1 MKQRAFKGEI
11 TLFLSL
17 IFLLLLS
24 LVGAVI
30 QSASIHISKSRKRAD
45 TELALE
51 SVFAEYHPEMLE
63 RYDIFVIVGR
73 EETKISESLWFYG
86 ANHMEHRI
94 RNLRLLTD
102 ADGQAFYEQAIRAMG
117 GEASGT
123 FEVSNENRD
132 SEEQAVRQKLGEILD
147 EEGQSMPEVD
157 NPITAVEGL
166 KQRSLLSLICPAE
179 ETLSNRSVTV
189 EELAS
194 HRTLYQGSA
203 SYGGSKKG
211 GGTGKI
217 LFTAYLLEH
226 FSDYSEE
233 PEEGALA
240 YEAEYLLCGLP
251 DDRGNLEAVAKKL
264 LPIRLAANYTYLL
277 TDSVRQAEA
286 EAMAL
291 TLSSLLTVPGA
302 AEVVKQALL
311 FAWAYGESIVDL
323 RVLLQGKKVPLVKS
337 NETWQLQ
344 LANVSKLGTA
354 EEVTGNLD
362 AGSGLRYEDYL
373 KALLFLQEEN
383 TLCMR
388 ALDIIECNLGVRAD
402 NCVTAL
408 EIQSTCTLQRGI
420 LDTFLTEYQYR

>member
-45 TELALE
+45 TALALE

-63 RYDIFVIVGR
+63 KYDIFVIAGR
-73 EETKISESLWFYG
+73 GEAEISESLWFYG

-94 RNLRLLTD
+94 QSLRLLTD
-102 ADGQAFYEQAIRAMG
+102 GGGQTFYEQAIRAMG
-117 GEASGT
+117 GEASGV
-123 FEVSNENRD
+123 FQVSNENRD
-132 SEEQAVRQKLGEILD
+132 REEQAVRQKLGEILD
-147 EEGQSMPEVD
+147 EKGQSMPEAD

-203 SYGGSKKG
+203 SYGESQKG
-211 GGTGKI
+211 GGTDRI

-226 FSDYSEE
+226 FSDYAEE
-233 PEEGALA
+233 SEEGALA

-291 TLSSLLTVPGA
+291 TLSSLQ
-302 AEVVKQALL
+302 ELL

-323 RVLLQGKKVPLVKS
+323 RVLWQGKKVPLVKS

-354 EEVTGNLD
+354 EEVTESLD
-362 AGSGLRYEDYL
+362 TGSGLRYEDYL
-373 KALLFLQEEN
+373 KALLFLAEEN

-402 NCVTAL
+402 DCVTAL

-420 LDTFLTEYQYR
+420 RDTFLTKYQYR